1 MSKPRLFIPI
11 LTHFSIRYLLR
22 TGMIDKFKDF
32 SDPIVGMSWE
42 DEDLDREFKELGI
55 PVIQVPAFNFSREY
69 QKSRSQVYDWHMV
82 ARKTP
87 TMPIDRRR
95 EASLMGR
102 RESLS
107 ALYHH
112 TLNDLSIL
120 VPGNVDRLLKLNED
134 LFWSQTNVSEFEQL
148 LQTVKPDAI
157 FSITPYVNREEP
169 LLRAA
174 ARAKIRCATSILSF
188 DNITTR
194 ARIPIKFEKYMVWN
208 HYNFRELMRAY
219 PEVKPEEIV
228 ITGPPQFDFYR
239 DSSYI
244 IDEAAWRKS
253 LNLPAD
259 KLVIL
264 FGGGTYQVVPH
275 EPFFLKQLDEEITA
289 GHIPGDPVILFRRH
303 PGDIASRWEDILV
316 NAKNVVVDQSWHANE
331 KRGQVNIT
339 RADIENLISTLVHCA
354 VHINSSSTLSVDGAI
369 FDRPQIGPAYDAD
382 PAKKFDRV
390 LKDLYI
396 REHYLPITRSGGLD
410 VVTSREQ
417 LRDAVKAAI
426 ETPAARAEGRKK
438 IVEEICV
445 YSDGK
450 CSDRVVDTMRDWL
463 S

>member
-22 TGMIDKFKDF
+22 TGMIQKFKEF
-32 SDPIVGMSWE
+32 SDPIVGMSWQ
-42 DEDLDREFKELGI
+42 DADLDRDFKELGI
-55 PVIQVPAFNFSREY
+55 PVVQVPAFTFSREF
-69 QKSRSQVYDWHMV
+69 QKSRSQVYDWHMI
-82 ARKTP
+82 ARKTA
-87 TMPIDRRR
+87 TMAIDRRR

-102 RESLS
+102 REALS

-112 TLNDLSIL
+112 TLNDLSICL
-120 VPGNVDRLLKLNED
+120 PGNVEKLLKLNEE
-134 LFWSQTNVSEFEQL
+134 LFWSDTNVIDFEQI
-148 LQTVKPDAI
+148 LQTTQPDAI

-194 ARIPIKFEKYMVWN
+194 APIPIKFDKYMVWN
-208 HYNFRELMRAY
+208 HYNYRELLRAY
-219 PEVKPEEIV
+219 PAVKTSDV
-228 ITGPPQFDFYR
+228 VVTGPPQFDFYQ
-239 DSSYI
+239 DPSYI
-244 IDEAAWRKS
+244 VDETDWRKS

-275 EPFFLKQLDEEITA
+275 EPFWLKQLDEEISA
-289 GHIPGDPVILFRRH
+289 GNIPGNPVILFRRH
-303 PGDIASRWEDILV
+303 PGDIASRWEEILA
-316 NAKNVVVDQSWHANE
+316 NAKNVVIDQSWKANE

-354 VHINSSSTLSVDGAI
+354 VHINASSTLTVDGAI

-382 PAKKFDRV
+382 PEKKFDRV

-410 VVTSREQ
+410 VVYSREQ
-417 LRDAVKAAI
+417 LRDAVRTAI

-450 CSDRVVDTMRDWL
+450 CSDRVVDAMRDWL